1 MCGVWSCYH
10 SIFFKQKPAYEMRI
24 SDWSSDVC
32 SSDLEAVYA
41 NSHQCV
47 CQFHTNQSRLPAS
60 ETATQRR
67 APAASRSEERRV
79 GKACVSTSRS
89 RWSPYPQKKKKS
101 ICTVTTVCPYC
112 YRFFIQQHSPTIM
125 NTIHI
130 PTTNK

>member
-67 APAASRSEERRV
+67 APAASGYGARYREDYTASAALYYDVARTDLRF
-79 GKACVSTSRS
+79 GQGRGLRLQQRNCWRS
-89 RWSPYPQKKKKS
+89 RCVRGLVWGCWQ
-101 ICTVTTVCPYC
+101 
-112 YRFFIQQHSPTIM
+112 TIGRAQ
-125 NTIHI
+125 
-130 PTTNK
+130 